1 MLCEPATLIYLSK
14 LSFKE
19 MPQMTEKAPDRE
31 QLIRRQAEIN
41 EQLERLTRDL
51 RHELDRDPEEQ
62 AIEVEHD
69 EVAVSRESNLR
80 RELVMI
86 EERLE
91 EMGEL

>member
-1 MLCEPATLIYLSK
+1 
-14 LSFKE
+14 
-19 MPQMTEKAPDRE
+19 MTDKAPDRE
-31 QLIRRQAEIN
+31 HLIRRQAEIN
-41 EQLERLTRDL
+41 KQLERLNRDL

-62 AIEVEHD
+62 AIEIEQD

-91 EMGEL
+91 EMG